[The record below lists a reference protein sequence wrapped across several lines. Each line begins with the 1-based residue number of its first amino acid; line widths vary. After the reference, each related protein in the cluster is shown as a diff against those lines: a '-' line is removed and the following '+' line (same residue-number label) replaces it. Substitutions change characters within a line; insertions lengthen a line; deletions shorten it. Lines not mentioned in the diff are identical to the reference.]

1 MIKKIKLYLV
11 ILLIPAV
18 LIPFVL
24 ISCSNS
30 NSGEKIK
37 FDTIVKG
44 FYSEQKE
51 KEYFVIKDKDSLN
64 QLLAKIMDSSP
75 DADARNVNFNEEM
88 VIGVFM
94 GEKATGGFSIE
105 IIDVLEQKDYIE
117 ILIKTDEPD
126 PGQMVTEAIT
136 SPYHIIKL
144 KRYDMEFL
152 FNIVEQE

>member
-1 MIKKIKLYLV
+1 MKKIQLYLV
-11 ILLIPAV
+11 IILIPAV
-18 LIPFVL
+18 LIPLFL
-24 ISCSNS
+24 FSCLKSN
-30 NSGEKIK
+30 NGEKIK

-44 FYSEQKE
+44 LYSEQKE

-64 QLLAKIMDSSP
+64 RLLAKIMDSSP
-75 DADARNVNFNEEM
+75 DANARNVNFNEEM
-88 VIGVFM
+88 VIAVFM

-105 IIDVLEQKDYIE
+105 VVDVLEQKDYVA
-117 ILIKTDEPD
+117 ILIKTVKPD

-152 FNIVEQE
+152 FNILEV